1 MAITNAQQFKQLVNP
16 PMKGKKRPGY
26 RGDAAAKSSGAKSQG
41 RVGGSDVGESRTRS
55 DPRDSGPVDRS
66 TPLQDYNTKVAL
78 GMLGDEDYETIDQVP
93 LTQTEQML
101 RDFQEFKPRVKT
113 PPLGIFRFFKSPIQ
127 KLSNFTTTR
136 NRKFFE
142 DVIRA
147 GKIPGLNFANLE
159 NFTPTQL
166 EKAYQ
171 DYMRLRMDGNIDAFG
186 NPIDNRRDDNPFI
199 LPLQPIAQNQNETN
213 KDEIEEPDPTR
224 FYRIMAD
231 GGMPEDAPMI
241 QGGLTDL
248 AMRDEFFVGGIVKG
262 IKKSLKG
269 VTRAVKKVAKSP
281 IGKAALF
288 AAAGSY
294 GLGLGP
300 FKDMGYGAG
309 FLKNQGLK
317 DFFIK
322 KGGGL
327 TDKGIIAALTATPFI
342 GELLGL
348 NEPKQDE
355 NIDLAEGPKLDTE
368 AQPFYRLAA
377 EGGLMRAGYQEGSK
391 EPVAKKTMPL
401 LDMGGQEMDLRD
413 EGGFVPIG
421 RMEKA
426 DDVPARLSKNEFVF
440 TADAVRNAGDGNVDK
455 GAEVM
460 YNMMKNLEAGGDVS
474 EESQGLKGARE
485 MFQTSQRLGEVI

>member
-1 MAITNAQQFKQLVNP
+1 MAITNAQQYQQLVNP

-26 RGDAAAKSSGAKSQG
+26 RGDDAARAEKARNEEAKAAGKPTSSTRPDPS
-41 RVGGSDVGESRTRS
+41 GGVD
-55 DPRDSGPVDRS
+55 DRS

-78 GMLGDEDYETIDQVP
+78 GILGDEDYETIDQVP

-127 KLSNFTTTR
+127 KLSDFTTTR

-147 GKIPGLNFANLE
+147 GKIPGLNFANLK
-159 NFTPTQL
+159 NFTPTEL
-166 EKAYQ
+166 ENAYQ
-171 DYMRLRMDGNIDAFG
+171 NYLRSRMDGNIDAFG

-199 LPLQPIAQNQNETN
+199 LPLQSIAQNQNETN
-213 KDEIEEPDPTR
+213 EDEIEEPDPTR
-224 FYRIMAD
+224 FFRIMAD

-300 FKDMGYGAG
+300 FKNKAGAG
-309 FLKNQGLK
+309 FLKSSALK

-322 KGGGL
+322 EGGGL
-327 TDKGIIAALTATPFI
+327 TDKGIIAALTSAPFV
-342 GELLGL
+342 GEILGL

-355 NIDLAEGPKLDTE
+355 NIDLAEGPRLDTN

-401 LDMGGQEMDLRD
+401 LDMDGQEMDLRA